1 MFYDPMISKLITWGK
16 DRKEAMDLMD
26 KSIEHYVVQGVTH
39 NLGFGRSIIRNKA
52 FAAGD
57 YSTAFIPT
65 YYPDGYHGDTLN
77 NHQMQLIALAAHRMK
92 NINSGYY
99 KEDRNH
105 THNKVVYVTILGE
118 GEEKDKDWKVEMGH
132 SDFTV
137 TDIADGKTYSF
148 NINKFDYIHNSLLK
162 MDLGS
167 RGVETI

>member
-1 MFYDPMISKLITWGK
+1 
-16 DRKEAMDLMD
+16 
-26 KSIEHYVVQGVTH
+26 VTH

-99 KEDRNH
+99 
-105 THNKVVYVTILGE
+105 
-118 GEEKDKDWKVEMGH
+118 
-132 SDFTV
+132 
-137 TDIADGKTYSF
+137 
-148 NINKFDYIHNSLLK
+148 
-162 MDLGS
+162 
-167 RGVETI
+167 